1 MQSIQIST
9 LITDWSFKYC
19 GASACLSKS
28 SWLLFTHYIADW
40 VTLVTIISSW
50 ADRNDIT
57 LCHIKPTVYRADVHR
72 HKLTKTSNT
81 ANVWLFC
88 FCFCFFPHGALLSC
102 QYVPVASGQ
111 CRLFSFVWLSGRVS
125 TTGSSSHLQ
134 SYRSPNGFLSSSFWP
149 RCLGDYQLL
158 GVLVVFKSAKMCF
171 SPASGCAGW
180 CLVWRN
186 WWRWEAGVALD
197 R

>member
-9 LITDWSFKYC
+9 
-19 GASACLSKS
+19 CLSKS

-81 ANVWLFC
+81 ANVWR

-171 SPASGCAGW
+171 SPTSGCAGW